1 MYDGL
6 YGGASQQQWPAGA
19 SSVSSSRAAASSQRR
34 VDELPP
40 RWRQVFPRDSFM
52 LFNSLQSDM
61 FDVSWN
67 SDDNLVVGAPTGSG
81 KTAIFE

>member
-1 MYDGL
+1 
-6 YGGASQQQWPAGA
+6 
-19 SSVSSSRAAASSQRR
+19 
-34 VDELPP
+34 
-40 RWRQVFPRDSFM
+40 M